1 MRTYNILKVDL
12 TQGEKNTLR
21 EAAEIVKRI
30 VDLLT
35 DNKENGHTPWQ
46 EETLITE
53 TFWDLK
59 RTFERIEEEELL
71 P

>member
-1 MRTYNILKVDL
+1 MRKYNILKIDL
-12 TQGEKNTLR
+12 SVEEKSALR
-21 EAAEIVKRI
+21 EAAEIVKGI

-59 RTFERIEEEELL
+59 RNFERIEEEELL

>member
-21 EAAEIVKRI
+21 EAAEIVKGI

-53 TFWDLK
+53 AFWDLK